1 MSQNKDDNNTPQRP
15 PVDAGLPKRP
25 VPIIDLKATEI
36 KPETKP
42 AAGTSSAP
50 GSPASTGKP
59 ADVKATDTRPGENKP
74 GVGVSAYS
82 VPNVDPK
89 SAAKPGFGSDEK
101 KIDPAKPQAPATA
114 RPGSS
119 VPPTSTSGSAA
130 TGSAAQGAPAPKTGL
145 GIGRALS
152 YLSAAVLGGL
162 LAIFG
167 ADFMASSLG
176 IDVRSSSPVA
186 PVVED
191 LTARLKKLEQSAVQA
206 PAGRPDTGAIKGVA
220 DQLTQ
225 ANERLAKLEGAN
237 RQLTALSDAQ
247 TKLVETTR
255 ALETRIGEGAPAE
268 AAGRIAKLEEA
279 MQGLAAMA
287 QAQPGRP
294 LPEMA
299 RISTKLGEIE
309 TAVAALRK
317 SGGGGEAT
325 AQIEARLAEAR
336 KAEAQMNEA
345 VSQLKAES
353 TKRLREI
360 EAVKTQSER
369 LEQRVEAI
377 KTEAGAAK
385 SNVDALKSDVTAQL
399 QTVARQGDLKASFDG
414 VDKRVTGIE
423 TKLDTM
429 SKRDDERQANSE
441 RIVVSLQLANL
452 KRVMEQGKPYGEAL
466 AEVEKVAGGLVDLGP
481 LKAHREK
488 GVAATAELVAQF
500 RPLTRTVL
508 EAEQDQGQTS
518 TVNRLL
524 NSAKSVV
531 QIRRVGADVQ
541 GDGAEALLA
550 RAEAHLKSGDLVAA
564 AKEMKALKPE
574 LRGTAQTWLDQLEAR
589 VTVDRAVKAIE
600 DKLKTSIAGAPA
612 AGKGSKQ

>member
-1 MSQNKDDNNTPQRP
+1 MSQNKDDKNTPQRP
-15 PVDAGLPKRP
+15 AADTGLPKRP

-42 AAGTSSAP
+42 AAGTS
-50 GSPASTGKP
+50 ASTGMGTGTPTP
-59 ADVKATDTRPGENKP
+59 A
-74 GVGVSAYS
+74 SS

-89 SAAKPGFGSDEK
+89 ASVKPGAAGVSGLDDK
-101 KIDPAKPQAPATA
+101 KIDAAKVQASATT
-114 RPGSS
+114 RPGTS
-119 VPPTSTSGSAA
+119 VPPTAA
-130 TGSAAQGAPAPKTGL
+130 TSAKGTTAATAAQSSTTPKAGL

-167 ADFMASSLG
+167 ADFLANSLG
-176 IDVRSSSPVA
+176 IDVRSNSPVA

-191 LTARLKKLEQSAVQA
+191 ISARLKKLEQSAVQA
-206 PAGRPDTGAIKGVA
+206 PAGRPDTGALKGVA

-225 ANERLAKLEGAN
+225 ANERIARLEGAN
-237 RQLTALSDAQ
+237 RQLTSLSEAQ
-247 TKLVETTR
+247 AKLVETTR
-255 ALETRIGEGAPAE
+255 ALETRVGEGAPAE
-268 AAGRIAKLEEA
+268 ATGRIAKLEETI
-279 MQGLAAMA
+279 QGLAAMA

-299 RISTKLGEIE
+299 RINTKLGEIE

-317 SGGGGEAT
+317 GGGGEAT

-345 VSQLKAES
+345 VTQLKAES

-369 LEQRVEAI
+369 LEQRVESI
-377 KTEAGAAK
+377 KSDAGAAK

-399 QTVARQGDLKASFDG
+399 QTVARQGELKSSLEG
-414 VDKRVTGIE
+414 VDKRVSGIE
-423 TKLDTM
+423 TRLDTM

-452 KRVMEQGKPYGEAL
+452 KRVMDQGKPYGEAL
-466 AEVEKVAGGLVDLGP
+466 AEVEKVAGGLVDLSP
-481 LKAHREK
+481 LKAQREK
-488 GVAATAELVAQF
+488 GVVPTAELMAQF

-550 RAEAHLKSGDLVAA
+550 RAEQHLKSGDLVAA
-564 AKEMKALKPE
+564 SKEMKSLKPE
-574 LRGTAQTWLDQLEAR
+574 LRNTAQAWLDQLEAR

-612 AGKGSKQ
+612 AAGKGSKQ